1 MILRKFGIY
10 IPEYI
15 LSYPEDHSMNFHL
28 GRKPDFH
35 VYVYWRRQK
44 KIDVRIWRRS
54 LKPQQFR
61 TATCHQCGLVGTG
74 GAVTNSVLSS
84 CLSKCFHDFHGRYA
98 EARGSCQVCWKL
110 CQVSSSARH
119 YGTLCSSIHPTRC
132 NATQFIYIWK
142 LLYMFRVVPPPIIR
156 DENNCLYSIWY
167 LSHRYCYLPL
177 SWKGWNL
184 FECAVGGV
192 LICFGVDFVF
202 DTKTD
207 QDITHST
214 LKPVPNLTIAAGSS
228 NGVTNTR
235 CCR

>member
-110 CQVSSSARH
+110 FQVSSSARH
-119 YGTLCSSIHPTRC
+119 YGTLCSNIHPTRC
-132 NATQFIYIWK
+132 NVTQFIYIWK

-156 DENNCLYSIWY
+156 SAYNCLYSIWY
-167 LSHRYCYLPL
+167 LSHRYCYLALAAICSLLYLETVLHVSGGTSTHHQERIQLYLQHLVFVTPL
-177 SWKGWNL
+177 LLS
-184 FECAVGGV
+184 
-192 LICFGVDFVF
+192 
-202 DTKTD
+202 
-207 QDITHST
+207 
-214 LKPVPNLTIAAGSS
+214 AASG
-228 NGVTNTR
+228 R
-235 CCR
+235 